1 MHASEHGQQ
10 FFAWHRERW
19 TYCFFVKF
27 SLKWQKM
34 RKSGKWGLAET
45 PSAQF
50 RLEPGKSKCTHPT
63 YPRAVYKSAV
73 RTLAPRSNRLEVIAD
88 FPQKSRFLGV
98 FRRCFSRLSPHPGQ
112 SGKSHLLSILII
124 YRYKHAYQVSG
135 KSYGIF
141 LRYRLKW
148 NKTVYIWTGTG
159 RRLGVGPYPL
169 LDCQNPL
176 KKRRPP
182 RLRGRVVRGD
192 SCHADDR
199 RATARQRTFECGRKI
214 PKLLYFVCY
223 KTCLTF
229 VFYVEHSQKADQVE
243 VKI

>member
-1 MHASEHGQQ
+1 
-10 FFAWHRERW
+10 
-19 TYCFFVKF
+19 
-27 SLKWQKM
+27 M

-50 RLEPGKSKCTHPT
+50 RLEQSQSKCTYPT
-63 YPRAVYKSAV
+63 YLRQFYKSAV
-73 RTLAPRSNRLEVIAD
+73 RTVAPRSNRLEVIAD
-88 FPQKSRFLGV
+88 FRQNSRFLGV

-124 YRYKHAYQVSG
+124 YRYIHAYQVSG
-135 KSYGIF
+135 KSYGNF

-182 RLRGRVVRGD
+182 RENDSVAIGNLRYFRRKAGGPARLRSASVVQ
-192 SCHADDR
+192 SCFILRFFH
-199 RATARQRTFECGRKI
+199 
-214 PKLLYFVCY
+214 
-223 KTCLTF
+223 
-229 VFYVEHSQKADQVE
+229 
-243 VKI
+243 